1 MIVQLLIRLDLINVI
16 SCESKKEARYKK
28 QFGSEFC
35 VADVTVSEL
44 LQMLKK
50 TANTKQIYHCD

>member
-1 MIVQLLIRLDLINVI
+1 MWEQKTRALQNEKNTKNNNNSVV
-16 SCESKKEARYKK
+16 S
-28 QFGSEFC
+28 FC

>member
-1 MIVQLLIRLDLINVI
+1 MSYHVKA
-16 SCESKKEARYKK
+16 KKKRATKK